1 MKAVLSVD
9 PGLTTGFC
17 FIAWSGVDG
26 EDPQIQE
33 TAELSEADLAPKV
46 RSFLSNWT
54 DYEEFIVVC
63 ERFVINAQTVR
74 NSQAPYSLEQIG
86 SLKQICRDVE
96 YPVDKILFQ
105 APVDAKNM
113 FPNKALKI
121 LKFWHVGGAGHALD
135 AIRHALLALV
145 RTYRW
150 IPRALLDTAETN

>member
-17 FIAWSGVDG
+17 FIEWSGTDG
-26 EDPQIQE
+26 EEPAIKE
-33 TAELSEADLAPKV
+33 TAELSEEDFAPKV
-46 RSFLSNWT
+46 RSFISNWE
-54 DYEEFIVVC
+54 DYEEFIVIC

-86 SLKQICRDVE
+86 SLKQICRDAG
-96 YPVDKILFQ
+96 YPVDKIVFQ

-150 IPRALLDTAETN
+150 IPRALLDTAKSN

>member
-17 FIAWSGVDG
+17 FIEWSGVVG
-26 EDPQIQE
+26 EDPKIRE
-33 TAELSEADLAPKV
+33 TSELSEEDFAPKV
-46 RSFLSNWT
+46 RSFISDWE
-54 DYEEFIVVC
+54 DYKEFIVIC

-86 SLKQICRDVE
+86 SLKQICRDAG
-96 YPVDKILFQ
+96 YPVDKIVFQ

-113 FPNKALKI
+113 FPNKALKT

-150 IPRALLDTAETN
+150 IPRALLDTAESN

>member
-17 FIAWSGVDG
+17 FIEWSGTDA
-26 EDPQIQE
+26 EEPNIKE
-33 TAELSEADLAPKV
+33 TAELSEEDFAPKV
-46 RSFLSNWT
+46 RSFISNWE
-54 DYEEFIVVC
+54 DYEEFIVIC

-86 SLKQICRDVE
+86 SLKQICRDAG
-96 YPVDKILFQ
+96 YPVDKIVFQ

-150 IPRALLDTAETN
+150 IPRALLDTAKSN